1 MTRKL
6 STWGSAGRKRLLVW
20 AVLTLG
26 VLLVV
31 TGCEGTSSGYVVNKV
46 YREVGGH
53 YLLEVQASDGTRPLV
68 PVNKTVWD
76 RCNPGNRY
84 PDCGLPL
91 KNPSK
96 RKV

>member
-1 MTRKL
+1 MISQP

-20 AVLTLG
+20 ALLTLG

-31 TGCEGTSSGYVVNKV
+31 TGCQGSGPGHVTNKI
-46 YREVGGH
+46 YKESGGH
-53 YLLEVQASDGTRPLV
+53 YLLEVQQSDGRRVQVGVTKL
-68 PVNKTVWD
+68 VWD
-76 RCNPGNRY
+76 RCNPGKVY

-96 RKV
+96 RRV